1 MNGVRTEEQFHARR
15 NALTQEDL
23 ENITSIFESI
33 YDKKIQNYHS
43 NENCRFIDIKIEDLK
58 AMIDAHKRFNA
69 MMDDN
74 KAIVRRYILV
84 VLLTGMSG
92 LTVYG
97 FWGKIA
103 DAIKKAMS
111 GQ

>member
-1 MNGVRTEEQFHARR
+1 VSEERRSAEQYQARR

-23 ENITSIFESI
+23 ENITSIF
-33 YDKKIQNYHS
+33 DKKIQNYHGD
-43 NENCRFIDIKIEDLK
+43 EHCRFIDIKVDDLM
-58 AMIDAHKRFNA
+58 AMINAHKRFNA

-74 KAIVRRYILV
+74 RAIVRRYVLI

-97 FWGKIA
+97 FWSKIA
-103 DAIKKAMS
+103 DAVKRAIS